1 MLFRLVQPENASF
14 PMILILSGRVTSFS
28 VWQPLN
34 AYTGISSPP
43 VITTVERLFL
53 GIVEA
58 AKAGAVTEVILSH
71 PPNAP

>member
-1 MLFRLVQPENASF
+1 MLFRLVQPENAPD
-14 PMILILSGRVTSFS
+14 PMLLILSGRVTFVSF
-28 VWQPLN
+28 WQSLN
-34 AYTGISSPP
+34 AAGRSSSPP

-71 PPNAP
+71 PPNAL

>member
-28 VWQPLN
+28 VWQPFN
-34 AYTGISSPP
+34 AAAGIFSPP

-53 GIVEA
+53 DMLES
-58 AKAGAVTEVILSH
+58 AKAGAVTEVIL
-71 PPNAP
+71 

>member
-14 PMILILSGRVTSFS
+14 PMILILSGRVTFVSF
-28 VWQPLN
+28 WQSLN
-34 AYTGISSPP
+34 AAGRSSSPP

-53 GIVEA
+53 DMLES

-71 PPNAP
+71 PPNAT

>member
-14 PMILILSGRVTSFS
+14 PMIFILSGRVISFS

-34 AYTGISSPP
+34 AAAGISSPP

-53 GIVEA
+53 DMLES
-58 AKAGAVTEVILSH
+58 AKAGAVTEVIL
-71 PPNAP
+71 